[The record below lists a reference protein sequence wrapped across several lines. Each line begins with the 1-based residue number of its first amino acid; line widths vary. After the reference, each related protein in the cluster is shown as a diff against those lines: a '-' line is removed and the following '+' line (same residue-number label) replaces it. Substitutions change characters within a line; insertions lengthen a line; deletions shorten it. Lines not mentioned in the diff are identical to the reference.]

1 MMIVMRTTLTIDD
14 DVLEMAKSLADA
26 RQVSIGKVLSD
37 LARRGTQAR
46 SPGVSRSGFFTF
58 NLRGG
63 SVAFGPED
71 VQAGMESE
79 NADVAARF
87 PPEEGP

>member
-1 MMIVMRTTLTIDD
+1 MMLVMRTTLTIDD
-14 DVLEMAKSLADA
+14 DVFEVAKSLADA

-37 LARRGTQAR
+37 LARRGMQAR

-58 NLRGG
+58 NMRGG

-79 NADVAARF
+79 GVDVAARF
-87 PPEEGP
+87 PAREGP